1 MPAPSRGAPSC
12 WRGLP
17 DVIVTDSV
25 SPRRLL
31 PWLLAAGYSMSRL
44 GALGG
49 VRAGLGLLL
58 GTAAGLGFLCV
69 LYSKRWKRTRRHGRN
84 QSLPNSL
91 DYTQTLEPG
100 RQVMLLRAVPG
111 GAGDAAVLPSL
122 PREGQ
127 EKVLDRLDFVLT
139 SLVALRQEVEE
150 LRSSLRGLAGEIV
163 GEVRS
168 HMEENQRVARRRRFP
183 FVRERSDSTGSSSV
197 YFTASSGAT
206 FTDAESEGGYTTANA
221 ESDNERDSDK
231 ESEDGEDEASCETVK
246 MGRNDSLDLEVEAAS
261 GLVPSALETG
271 ASSGLEDVLPLLQQA
286 DEMHQG
292 DEQSKREG
300 FQLLLNNKL
309 AYGSRQDFLWR
320 LARAYSDMCELTEE
334 VSEKKSYALDG
345 KEEAEAALEKGEESA
360 ECHLWYA
367 VLCGQLAE
375 HESIQRRIQSGFS
388 FKEHVD
394 KAIALQPE
402 DPMAHFLLGRWCYQV
417 SHLSWLEKKTAT
429 ALLESPLSA
438 TVEDALQSFLKAE
451 ELQPGFS
458 KAGRVYISKCY
469 RELGKNSEARWW
481 MKLALELP
489 DVTKEDLA
497 LQKDLEELEAG
508 VQWHDLG
515 SLQPPPPGFK
525 QFSCLSLPSSWDY
538 RHAPPHPAN
547 FYWAY
552 MREPPCPAPKRECLN
567 KTQCAIIIF

>member
-1 MPAPSRGAPSC
+1 
-12 WRGLP
+12 
-17 DVIVTDSV
+17 
-25 SPRRLL
+25 
-31 PWLLAAGYSMSRL
+31 MSRL

-58 GTAAGLGFLCV
+58 GTAASLGFLCV

-111 GAGDAAVLPSL
+111 GAGDAAVLPRL

-168 HMEENQRVARRRRFP
+168 HIEENQRVARRRRFP

-246 MGRNDSLDLEVEAAS
+246 MGRKDSLDLEVEASS
-261 GLVPSALETG
+261 GLVPSALENG

-292 DEQSKREG
+292 DEHGKREG

-360 ECHLWYA
+360 DCHL
-367 VLCGQLAE
+367 
-375 HESIQRRIQSGFS
+375 
-388 FKEHVD
+388 EHVD

-402 DPMAHFLLGRWCYQV
+402 NPMAHFLLGRWCYQV

-481 MKLALELP
+481 MKL
-489 DVTKEDLA
+489 DLA
-497 LQKDLEELEAG
+497 LQKDLEELE
-508 VQWHDLG
+508 VILG
-515 SLQPPPPGFK
+515 
-525 QFSCLSLPSSWDY
+525 D
-538 RHAPPHPAN
+538 
-547 FYWAY
+547 
-552 MREPPCPAPKRECLN
+552 
-567 KTQCAIIIF
+567 

>member
-1 MPAPSRGAPSC
+1 MRLSRC
-12 WRGLP
+12 
-17 DVIVTDSV
+17 
-25 SPRRLL
+25 
-31 PWLLAAGYSMSRL
+31 SMSRL
-44 GALGG
+44 GVLGG
-49 VRAGLGLLL
+49 ARAGLGLLL
-58 GTAAGLGFLCV
+58 GTAAGLGFLCL
-69 LYSKRWKRTRRHGRN
+69 LYSQRWKRTQRHGRS

-91 DYTQTLEPG
+91 DYTQPSEPG

-111 GAGDAAVLPSL
+111 GAGDASVLPSL

-139 SLVALRQEVEE
+139 SLVALRREVEE

-231 ESEDGEDEASCETVK
+231 ESEDGEDEVSCETVK
-246 MGRNDSLDLEVEAAS
+246 MGRKDSLDLEEEAAS
-261 GLVPSALETG
+261 GASSALEAG
-271 ASSGLEDVLPLLQQA
+271 GSSGLEDVLPLLQQA
-286 DEMHQG
+286 DELHSG
-292 DEQSKREG
+292 DEQGKREG

-309 AYGSRQDFLWR
+309 VYGSRQDFLWR

-345 KEEAEAALEKGEESA
+345 KEEAEAALEKGDESA
-360 ECHLWYA
+360 DCHLWYA

-402 DPMAHFLLGRWCYQV
+402 NPMAHFLLGRWCYQV

-489 DVTKEDLA
+489 DVTKESLMISGTDVLA
-497 LQKDLEELEAG
+497 
-508 VQWHDLG
+508 
-515 SLQPPPPGFK
+515 S
-525 QFSCLSLPSSWDY
+525 
-538 RHAPPHPAN
+538 
-547 FYWAY
+547 
-552 MREPPCPAPKRECLN
+552 
-567 KTQCAIIIF
+567 